1 MLRRHENDIHKI
13 TPVLRLLNLRNL
25 PSIGWIKIENWISHS
40 KQKLTTFD
48 RELECSFDDINPLTR
63 SDIPQLKILSFDT
76 EEYSRVYSAMPLS
89 SEPKDC
95 VIQISAVITPF
106 DGNPLRKI
114 LFALR

>member
-1 MLRRHENDIHKI
+1 M
-13 TPVLRLLNLRNL
+13 RLLNLRNL

-40 KQKLTTFD
+40 ETKIDDISD

-89 SEPKDC
+89 SNRRIVLSK
-95 VIQISAVITPF
+95 
-106 DGNPLRKI
+106 
-114 LFALR
+114 